1 MQTVDPLE
9 ARRWFGWKGPINWG
23 ISIVVFVSLFFVLI
37 QFVGGLPAFLIA
49 LAPVFLLFFYGLDKR
64 AIGIKC
70 PHCGQYIE
78 TNTPWICGNKDA
90 PHRNDQVDN
99 FPFINHCQH
108 CGFTPKAYQCHHCFK
123 LIFLSEDKQVTAY
136 AKCADI
142 PAMSPKPE
150 PVKKDPAAEEI
161 TKLDKGIQITERMVK
176 KAELDVKLKEFKDVL
191 EPQKP
196 RTQKEAI
203 EESFANFEDR
213 NMTGAEIVRRK
224 KAEVAEKYK
233 DNPPELER
241 QNRLI
246 DQWARDHL
254 DLM

>member
-1 MQTVDPLE
+1 MQTVDPLD
-9 ARRWFGWKGPINWG
+9 ARRWFGWKGPINWA
-23 ISIVVFVSLFFVLI
+23 ISLGVF
-37 QFVGGLPAFLIA
+37 LPAFFLLMQFIGGF
-49 LAPVFLLFFYGLDKR
+49 LAFCIVFPVVGCLFFYGLDKR

-70 PHCGQYIE
+70 PHCGQFIE
-78 TNTPWICGNKDA
+78 SNTPWICGNKDT
-90 PHRNDQVDN
+90 PHRNDRVDE

-142 PAMSPKPE
+142 PAKTPIPR
-150 PVKKDPAAEEI
+150 PVKKDPTVEEI

-176 KAELDVKLKEFKDVL
+176 KAELDIKLKEFKDVL
-191 EPQKP
+191 EPPKP

-203 EESFANFEDR
+203 EESFANFADR

-224 KAEVAEKYK
+224 KAENAEKYK
-233 DNPPELER
+233 DDPAELEW
-241 QNRLI
+241 QNLLV

-254 DLM
+254 DMM